1 MACKVLIC
9 DDNDSD
15 VSLLLHSFA
24 TSGVSVDTVRARDGE
39 EAINFLKGRPD
50 LDLIVLDNRL
60 PRKSGREVLEALK
73 SRDCFPFCP
82 IVMLTSRLGNE
93 RDEMMALGVHTLLEK
108 PLSLE
113 GYLQVG
119 ESLAR
124 LCH

>member
-15 VSLLLHSFA
+15 VSLLMHSFA
-24 TSGVSVDTVRARDGE
+24 TSGVSVDSVRARDGE
-39 EAINFLKGRPD
+39 EAINFLQDRPD

-60 PRKSGREVLEALK
+60 PRRSGREVLEVLT
-73 SRDCFPFCP
+73 SRGCFPFCP

-93 RDEMMALGVHTLLEK
+93 RDEIIALGVHTVLEK
-108 PLSLE
+108 PLTLE

-124 LCH
+124 LCP

>member
-15 VSLLLHSFA
+15 VSLLMHSFV
-24 TSGVSVDTVRARDGE
+24 TSGASVDIVRARDGE
-39 EAINFLKGRPD
+39 EAINILKDRPD

-60 PRKSGREVLEALK
+60 PRKSGREVLEDLK
-73 SRDCFPFCP
+73 SRGCFPFCP

-93 RDEMMALGVHTLLEK
+93 RDEIIALGVHTVLEK
-108 PLSLE
+108 PLTLE

-124 LCH
+124 LCP